1 MSSVQP
7 TYNREQEPDSLPAWL
22 QHQARRQASGIA
34 LRHKHLGI
42 WQVRSWGQVADEVRS
57 LASALQQRGFAPGAS
72 LLVLSRPRPEA
83 LLLALAAQW
92 LGGQAALLDPLE
104 PVKPQATLLAE
115 LKTQYVFAEGLAE
128 LRRLQAA
135 GSTPDVLLY
144 ADGRGVVGDSAGT
157 AALSYQALL
166 AEGGSGAVTVL
177 AGTEQT
183 AFALYRQAAS
193 GELQWQR
200 ISHGELLQHGA
211 RLVKREQLGRHEEAL
226 AARAFAAG
234 GQARY
239 LLAPWLIAGFRL
251 NFPENLATRDHDRRE
266 LGPTLVAGTRDT
278 YARLHAQVLERL
290 PEPGSW
296 RRRLVDWAL
305 QPEPGIWPRSVG
317 YWLIRRP
324 LRDVLGF
331 SRTRAPLLVG
341 EPLDEDVQA
350 FFHALAVDVR
360 AWPDPAQWQSP
371 PRRPHVA
378 TWNNVGSALAA
389 QGNAL

>member
-7 TYNREQEPDSLPAWL
+7 TDNREQEPDSLPAWL

-92 LGGQAALLDPLE
+92 LGGEAALLDPLQPGE
-104 PVKPQATLLAE
+104 PQAALLAE
-115 LKTQYVFAEGLAE
+115 LQTQYVFAEGLAE
-128 LRRLQAA
+128 LRRLQAV

-144 ADGRGVVGDSAGT
+144 ADGRGVVGDSAGA

-177 AGTEQT
+177 AGMEQT

-211 RLVKREQLGRHEEAL
+211 RLVQREQLGRHEEAL

-278 YARLHAQVLERL
+278 YARLHAQVLARL

-350 FFHALAVDVR
+350 FFHALAIDVR
-360 AWPDPAQWQSP
+360 TWPDPAQWQSP
-371 PRRPHVA
+371 QRRPQVA
-378 TWNNVGSALAA
+378 AWNNVGSALAA
-389 QGNAL
+389 QGNGL